1 MFFYIVGMILILVQ
15 VEYILTAKIFE
26 PLMKLW
32 NLPKNLKVYVGSE
45 SPDSATHYTFLGLN
59 KLRGV
64 NCGEL
69 AQILKEDDWT
79 CKV

>member
-26 PLMKLW
+26 PLMKLLS
-32 NLPKNLKVYVGSE
+32 LPKNLKVYVGSE
-45 SPDSATHYTFLGLN
+45 SPDSATDYMFLGVN

-69 AQILKEDDWT
+69 AQAMKKDDRT

>member
-1 MFFYIVGMILILVQ
+1 
-15 VEYILTAKIFE
+15 
-26 PLMKLW
+26 MKLW

-59 KLRGV
+59 KLRAV

-69 AQILKEDDWT
+69 AQTMKEDDRT